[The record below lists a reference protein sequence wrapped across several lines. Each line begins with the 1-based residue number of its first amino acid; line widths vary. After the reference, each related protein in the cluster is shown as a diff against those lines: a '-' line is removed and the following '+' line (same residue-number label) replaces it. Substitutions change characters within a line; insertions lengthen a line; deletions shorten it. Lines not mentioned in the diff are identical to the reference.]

1 MIKLLLASSLYL
13 LTNVN
18 GGGSMSM
25 TRLRLMWQAW
35 GKQQVEFADPEAR
48 RVMEA
53 RLPSLTL
60 DTIRA
65 VKVMPSSA
73 RQPVDYLF
81 NNNVDL
87 KSFEEMKYFTSLEKT
102 FRTFYGCKQ
111 LAGVITVPA
120 SVREVGSTTFFDTQL
135 VGIEFL
141 AQNFKWGHGAI
152 WRCTKLKWIKMHSK
166 EVPQKITANDK
177 WVFDFAITNLTWK
190 LYVPDISVEKY
201 RADYNFQNLG
211 DRIRPMSEFKY

>member
-1 MIKLLLASSLYL
+1 MIKLLLTSLLYL

-18 GGGSMSM
+18 GGGDNMSM
-25 TRLRLMWQAW
+25 TRIRLMRQAW
-35 GKQQVEFADPEAR
+35 GKQQVEFADPVAKQVLGE
-48 RVMEA
+48 

-60 DTIRA
+60 DAIRA

-73 RQPVDYLF
+73 KQPVDFLF

-102 FRTFYGCKQ
+102 FRTFYGCKN
-111 LAGVITVPA
+111 LTGVITIPA
-120 SVREVGSTTFFDTQL
+120 SVKEVGSTTFFDTQL

-141 AQNFKWGHGAI
+141 AQNFKWGHGAV

-177 WVFDFAITNLTWK
+177 WVFDFAITNLTWTNKGILPQMK
-190 LYVPDISVEKY
+190 L
-201 RADYNFQNLG
+201 
-211 DRIRPMSEFKY
+211 

>member
-1 MIKLLLASSLYL
+1 
-13 LTNVN
+13 
-18 GGGSMSM
+18 
-25 TRLRLMWQAW
+25 
-35 GKQQVEFADPEAR
+35 
-48 RVMEA
+48 
-53 RLPSLTL
+53 
-60 DTIRA
+60 
-65 VKVMPSSA
+65 MPSSA
-73 RQPVDYLF
+73 RQPVDYFF

-152 WRCTKLKWIKMHSK
+152 WRCTKLKWVKMHSK
-166 EVPQKITANDK
+166 EVPQKITANDQYP
-177 WVFDFAITNLTWK
+177 FDFAITNLTFK
-190 LYVPDISVEKY
+190 LYVPDESVDKY
-201 RADYNFQNLG
+201 KADHNFKNLG
-211 DRIRPMSEFKY
+211 DRIRPLSEFNE